1 LTATFNLDMQD
12 SCLTLKPVKRL
23 GKPKTATGPA
33 RRGLAGAKGST
44 ATAIGYR
51 NQGALDDC

>member
-1 LTATFNLDMQD
+1 MSSET
-12 SCLTLKPVKRL
+12 
-23 GKPKTATGPA
+23 TGPA

-51 NQGALDDC
+51 NQGARWGTLYWPAADTVQVQLLRIRFG